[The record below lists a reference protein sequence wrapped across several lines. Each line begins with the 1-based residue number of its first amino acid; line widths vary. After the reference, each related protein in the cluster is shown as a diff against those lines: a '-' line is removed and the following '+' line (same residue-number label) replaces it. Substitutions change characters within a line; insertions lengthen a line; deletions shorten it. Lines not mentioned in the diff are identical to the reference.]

1 MERSRLAQWG
11 AHIDDGDDEKL
22 LKFTGTPQVTKGVCS
37 STNYITQNLC
47 TLKISNFS
55 ILQNA
60 AW

>member
-1 MERSRLAQWG
+1 MGS
-11 AHIDDGDDEKL
+11 HIDDGDDEKL

-37 STNYITQNLC
+37 STNYITQNLR
-47 TLKISNFS
+47 TLNISNFS